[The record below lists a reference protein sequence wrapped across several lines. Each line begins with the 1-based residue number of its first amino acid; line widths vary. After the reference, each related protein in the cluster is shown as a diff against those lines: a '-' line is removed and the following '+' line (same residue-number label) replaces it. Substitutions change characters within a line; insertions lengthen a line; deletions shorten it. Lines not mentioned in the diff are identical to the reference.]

1 MSRKSAPQPKR
12 PQLSAER
19 IAAAA
24 LALADKDGLEGL
36 SFRILAKG
44 LGCEAMSLYHYFPS
58 KAELLDAMVN
68 LCLAEMVLQT
78 EAPSWQDRL
87 RAVSREYRKMAL
99 RHPGFFPFIAVYRM
113 NSQNGLTMLNHV
125 LSAFEATGLDA
136 ESRARNF
143 RIFGYF
149 LTGACL
155 DETIGY
161 AKGPSAAHPVPL
173 EEARKLFPA
182 IMSVGSFFAVEH
194 HERTFEK
201 GLQIMIHS
209 IEQEVAATSAA

>member
-1 MSRKSAPQPKR
+1 MSRKSAPQAKR

-24 LALADKDGLEGL
+24 LALADKSGLDGL
-36 SFRILAKG
+36 SFRVLAKG

-68 LCLAEMVLQT
+68 MCLAEMDLKA
-78 EAPSWQDRL
+78 EAQVWQDRL
-87 RAVSREYRKMAL
+87 RSISREYRKMAL

-113 NSQNGLTMLNHV
+113 NSYNGLAMLNQV
-125 LSAFEATGLDA
+125 LSTFEATGLDA

-143 RIFGYF
+143 RVFGYF

-161 AKGPSAAHPVPL
+161 ARGPSSAKPVPAD
-173 EEARKLFPA
+173 EARKLFPA
-182 IMSVGSFFAVEH
+182 IMSVGPFFAVEH

-201 GLQIMIHS
+201 GLEMMIHS
-209 IEQEVAATSAA
+209 IEQEVAAASAS